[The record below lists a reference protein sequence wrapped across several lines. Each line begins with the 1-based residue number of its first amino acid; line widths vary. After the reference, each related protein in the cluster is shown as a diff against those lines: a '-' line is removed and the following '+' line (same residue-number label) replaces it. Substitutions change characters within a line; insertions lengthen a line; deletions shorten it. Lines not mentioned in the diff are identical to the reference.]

1 MTSCVDPLVILSKA
15 KLEPTLTPKL
25 KNINSDF
32 VLPGADGMELL
43 CIFF

>member
-1 MTSCVDPLVILSKA
+1 MTSCVDPLVIFSKA

-43 CIFF
+43 YIFF